1 MVQPSSGLG
10 AVGEQVKKA
19 VSGEAAEDLGYE
31 ILWKKLGLK
40 AGECTALNWGFFSP
54 LMAWVVQCS
63 ELCDMRSL
71 PFPQFAAPLS

>member
-10 AVGEQVKKA
+10 VVGEQVKKA
-19 VSGEAAEDLGYE
+19 VPGEAAEDLGYK

-40 AGECTALNWGFFSP
+40 AGECTALNGGFFST

-71 PFPQFAAPLS
+71 PFQQFVAPLS